1 MTIGA
6 KIADLRARKALTQE
20 DLADLAGVT
29 VRTIQRIEN
38 GNTSPRPYTLRALA
52 KALGTAPESLA
63 IDDPPTTPKESLP
76 DRQGENRD
84 NLYLLNLSSF
94 TYLVIPFVH
103 ALVPYK
109 IWQRHRTQLYVS
121 GKRIVLN
128 QFKWTIALWSLL
140 LLALVYNLLLARY
153 IGPPAYPY
161 MASYLWIIVF
171 MYGLN
176 AVIIGRT
183 AYVIRKCRVN
193 DG

>member
-1 MTIGA
+1 MTIGD
-6 KIADLRARKALTQE
+6 KIADLRTRKGLTQE

-38 GNTSPRPYTLRALA
+38 GSTSPRPYTLRALA

-63 IDDPPTTPKESLP
+63 IDDPPAPKESLP
-76 DRQGENRD
+76 DRQGENQD

-103 ALVPYK
+103 ALVPYI
-109 IWQRHRTQLYVS
+109 IWRRHRTQLYVS
-121 GKRIVLN
+121 GKRIILN
-128 QFKWTIALWSLL
+128 QLKWTIALWGLL

-153 IGPPAYPY
+153 SGPPAYPY
-161 MASYLWIIVF
+161 MVNYIWIIVF
-171 MYGLN
+171 MYGIN

-183 AYVIRKCRVN
+183 AYFIRSGRFPV
-193 DG
+193 